1 MIRASGIAGIVLSA
15 AAAFAPAAA
24 RADITIG
31 GTFSATGPNAAIGAP
46 GKNAMELMPGRIA
59 GQTVKSISLDDAAD
73 PAIAVRNMRKLVQ
86 EDKVDA
92 IIGSSATPTCLA
104 QSDIAAETKTLFLCL
119 APIPIRNPWVFSVP
133 QATTIMVEGIVEHM
147 KANAVKTVGFIGF
160 ADGWGDQ
167 NYDAI
172 VKLGPPAGIKVLT
185 NERYARTDTSV
196 NAQIL
201 KILATHPDA
210 VFIGASSTP
219 AALPSQALMDLGYK
233 GKVYHTHGVI
243 SPQFL
248 RVGGKGVEG
257 VLAPSGPFPVA
268 EQLPD
273 SSPIK
278 KIALDFKAAYQAKF
292 GPVSPFA
299 GYSYDAYLWL
309 NAAIPVALKKAKPGT
324 VEFRVALRDA
334 VEGLK
339 DVAGTQAVYTL
350 SPSNHNGV
358 DRRGRVMVQV
368 RNGDFKVIH

>member
-1 MIRASGIAGIVLSA
+1 MIRATCIALALSA
-15 AAAFAPAAA
+15 AFAAGTA

-31 GTFSATGPNAAIGAP
+31 GMFSATGPNAAIGAP
-46 GKNAMELMPGRIA
+46 GKNAMELMPKTIA
-59 GQTVKSISLDDAAD
+59 GQPVKYIMLDDAAD
-73 PAIAVRNMRKLVQ
+73 PSIAVRNMRKLVQ

-104 QSDIAAETKTLFLCL
+104 QSDVAQETKTLFLCL
-119 APIPIRNPWVFSVP
+119 APIPIRNPWAFSVP
-133 QATTIMVEGIVEHM
+133 QAVSIMVEGIAEHM
-147 KANAVKTVGFIGF
+147 KANGVKTVGFIGF

-172 VKLGPPAGIKVLT
+172 EKLAPPLGIKVIA

-196 NAQIL
+196 NAQVL
-201 KILATHPDA
+201 KILAMNPDA
-210 VFIGASSTP
+210 VFVGASSTP
-219 AALPSQALMDLGYK
+219 AALPSQALMDRGYK

-243 SPQFL
+243 GPDFL
-248 RVGGKGVEG
+248 RVGGKAVEG
-257 VLAPSGPFPVA
+257 ILAPSGPFPVA
-268 EQLPD
+268 DQLPD

-299 GYSYDAYLWL
+299 GYSYDGYLWL
-309 NAAIPVALKKAKPGT
+309 NAAIPVALKKGKPGT
-324 VEFRVALRDA
+324 VQFRQALRDA

-358 DRRGRVMVQV
+358 DRRGRVMVRV
-368 RNGDFKVIH
+368 ENGTFKVIH